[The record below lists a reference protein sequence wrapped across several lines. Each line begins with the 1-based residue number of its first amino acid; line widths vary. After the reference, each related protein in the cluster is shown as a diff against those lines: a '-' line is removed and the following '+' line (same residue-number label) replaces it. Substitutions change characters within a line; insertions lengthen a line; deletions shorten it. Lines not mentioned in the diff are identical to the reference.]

1 MSKQGFGGSIGWGG
15 SKPISCNSVAYNQS
29 SGSAVSGYRY
39 GNSSRAK
46 LPGGAA
52 AKAEASVPGG
62 PKPKPAPTGPSPMA
76 GKKPCRS

>member
-15 SKPISCNSVAYNQS
+15 SKSISCNSVSYNQS
-29 SGSAVSGYRY
+29 SGSAVGGYRY

-46 LPGGAA
+46 LPGGAP
-52 AKAEASVPGG
+52 AKAEASAPGG
-62 PKPKPAPTGPSPMA
+62 PKPKSMPTGPSPMA

>member
-1 MSKQGFGGSIGWGG
+1 VSKQGFGGSIGWGG
-15 SKPISCNSVAYNQS
+15 SKPISCNSVSYNQS

-62 PKPKPAPTGPSPMA
+62 PKPKPMPKSPSALDRP
-76 GKKPCRS
+76 KPCRS

>member
-29 SGSAVSGYRY
+29 GGSAVSGYRY
-39 GNSSRAK
+39 GNASRAK
-46 LPGGAA
+46 LPGGAP

-62 PKPKPAPTGPSPMA
+62 PGPKPMPKSPSPMA
-76 GKKPCRS
+76 GKKPCPR

>member
-15 SKPISCNSVAYNQS
+15 SKPISCNSIAYNQS
-29 SGSAVSGYRY
+29 TGSAVSGFRY
-39 GNSSRAK
+39 GSSSRAK
-46 LPGGAA
+46 GTGATP
-52 AKAEASVPGG
+52 SVGGG